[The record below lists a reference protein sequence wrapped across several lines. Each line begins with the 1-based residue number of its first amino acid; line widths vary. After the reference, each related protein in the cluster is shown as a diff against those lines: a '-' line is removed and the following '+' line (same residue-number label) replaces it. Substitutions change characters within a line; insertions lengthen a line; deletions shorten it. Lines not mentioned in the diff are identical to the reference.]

1 MFGFSSLHS
10 LDSLQTA
17 LLFKKT
23 FLLFYFVSQKGAEL
37 GPGQA
42 QGWSARPP
50 VHSESDRHPFQD
62 GLTDTSGEG
71 LTGSTAD
78 FPELKTTKYGTLIQ
92 VMELSVF

>member
-42 QGWSARPP
+42 QG
-50 VHSESDRHPFQD
+50 
-62 GLTDTSGEG
+62 
-71 LTGSTAD
+71 
-78 FPELKTTKYGTLIQ
+78 
-92 VMELSVF
+92 